1 MEATAILVSVGA
13 FMSALFGGIVAAR
26 ATRSVG
32 AIIAV
37 GAGIRIGA
45 AFFDL
50 IPESVELLGS
60 LDRAMVCTAIGFLAF
75 YAVEKMTTLHVGHE
89 TATEMDHA
97 APNHRHVGIIGAT
110 GMSIHSFLD
119 GVALAAGLQV
129 GGGLGLV
136 IAAVV
141 IVHRFSDG
149 IGIVSFMLA
158 SHTPMR
164 ETYRWVGIV
173 AVAPVLGVLLGLL
186 IPVPDEVLG
195 SMLGVFAG
203 FFLYIGAAELLP
215 EAHRS
220 DRSRWVALWTFAGVV
235 AIYLFSIWAGV
246 VGVIGVIRAD
256 RLPATR
262 DRLRAAGQRVT
273 PQRLLVAEA
282 LATAG
287 RQLTAQELW
296 QRVRRR
302 SPRIGRATVFRT
314 VEALVGA
321 GVARRLE
328 LPNHASGYIACQPEH
343 HHHLAC
349 SRCGRVEEIG
359 ESYVA
364 AVAQRVASDTG
375 FVIDDARLDFYG
387 RCASCANE
395 DVAAS

>member
-50 IPESVELLGS
+50 IPESVEQLGS

-75 YAVEKMTTLHVGHE
+75 YAVEKLTTLHVGHE

-97 APNHRHVGIIGAT
+97 SPSHRHVGIIGAT

-141 IVHRFSDG
+141 IIHRFSDG

-164 ETYRWVGIV
+164 ETYRWVAIV
-173 AVAPVLGVLLGLL
+173 AVAPVLGVVLGLL
-186 IPVPDEVLG
+186 IPIPEEVLG
-195 SMLGVFAG
+195 AMLGVFAG

-220 DRSRWVALWTFAGVV
+220 DRSRWVVVWTLVGVV
-235 AIYLFSIWAGV
+235 SIYLFSVWAGV
-246 VGVIGVIRAD
+246 VGV
-256 RLPATR
+256 
-262 DRLRAAGQRVT
+262 
-273 PQRLLVAEA
+273 
-282 LATAG
+282 
-287 RQLTAQELW
+287 
-296 QRVRRR
+296 
-302 SPRIGRATVFRT
+302 TV
-314 VEALVGA
+314 
-321 GVARRLE
+321 
-328 LPNHASGYIACQPEH
+328 
-343 HHHLAC
+343 
-349 SRCGRVEEIG
+349 
-359 ESYVA
+359 
-364 AVAQRVASDTG
+364 
-375 FVIDDARLDFYG
+375 
-387 RCASCANE
+387 
-395 DVAAS
+395 